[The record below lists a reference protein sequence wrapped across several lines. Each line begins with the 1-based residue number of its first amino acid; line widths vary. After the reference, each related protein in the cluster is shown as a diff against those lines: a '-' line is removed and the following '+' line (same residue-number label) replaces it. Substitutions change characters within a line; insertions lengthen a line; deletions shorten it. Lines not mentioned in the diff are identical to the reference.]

1 MKIKMVI
8 TVKIKREI
16 RSYIGLTV
24 LIIVYSTLAISF
36 VYYIF
41 ELNELMLT
49 AIIAFIGA
57 IIGGLISGLLT
68 LSGVNLTLR
77 QQQAER
83 LEEKYNIYNLIFSEL
98 LHKNIRLQTSIKSL
112 NEMDF
117 NNVIQDV
124 YKSAEVLSGVS
135 KQLVSQAST
144 VNPEIL
150 SIIKSTIWVAEQIMG
165 YIEHAAENSYEARVI
180 ISTLTKEHY
189 NKVAKNDVDLEECG
203 RALRKKIAEYEVKGW
218 V

>member
-1 MKIKMVI
+1 MKIERK
-8 TVKIKREI
+8 I

-24 LIIVYSTLAISF
+24 LIIVYSTLVISF

-98 LHKNIRLQTSIKSL
+98 LHKNIRLQTSMKSL
-112 NEMDF
+112 NEKDF

-124 YKSAEVLSGVS
+124 YKSAEVLSEVS
-135 KQLVSQAST
+135 KQLVSQASA
-144 VNPEIL
+144 VNPETL
-150 SIIKSTIWVAEQIMG
+150 TIIKSTIWVAEQIMG
-165 YIEHAAENSYEARVI
+165 YIDHATENSYENCII
-180 ISTLTKEHY
+180 ISTLIEEYY
-189 NKVAKNDVDLEECG
+189 NRVAQNDVDLEECG
-203 RALRKKIAEYEVKGW
+203 RALRKKISEYEVKGW